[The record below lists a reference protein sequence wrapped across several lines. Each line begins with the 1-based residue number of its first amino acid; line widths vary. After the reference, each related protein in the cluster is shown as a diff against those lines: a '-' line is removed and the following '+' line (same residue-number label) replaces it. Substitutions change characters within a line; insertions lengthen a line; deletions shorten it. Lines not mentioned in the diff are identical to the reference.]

1 MGSKIERI
9 AARKTGNSSAATCE
23 QIFLSWLKT
32 FPSQF
37 KF

>member
-23 QIFLSWLKT
+23 QTFLLAQNLS
-32 FPSQF
+32 
-37 KF
+37 